1 MDEIKPRFEF
11 RVWGDAFEPVHEKL
25 RLLGQSKAAESEEV
39 YLISAA
45 TDRCNAKIRAGLM
58 DIKVLVAED
67 RGLEQWR
74 PILKTGFPLER
85 AVIAGQ
91 VFPSLELAP
100 PALAQAT
107 LDLDEFLGVVQAA
120 GKTAIVKVRKVR
132 HQFRIGACSAEYSQI
147 GINDVP
153 RDTVA
158 VESTDPDAVLGLV
171 KELGIGD
178 TNTSYVREIKN
189 VLGW

>member
-11 RVWGDAFEPVHEKL
+11 RVWGDAFEPVHEQL

-58 DIKVLVAED
+58 DIKVLVAEN

-100 PALAQAT
+100 PALDRAA

-120 GKTAIVKVRKVR
+120 GKTAIVKVQKVR

-147 GINDVP
+147 KINDVP

-178 TNTSYVREIKN
+178 TNTSYIREIKH